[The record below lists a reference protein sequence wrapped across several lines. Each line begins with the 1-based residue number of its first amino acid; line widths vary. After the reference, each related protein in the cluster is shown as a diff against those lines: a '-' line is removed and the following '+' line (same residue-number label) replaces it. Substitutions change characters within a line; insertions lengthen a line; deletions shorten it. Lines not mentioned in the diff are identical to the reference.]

1 MCDGPERAPG
11 LEEEDPAPVEEEED
25 REHNLDGVPEGLDVK
40 DPVVKRL
47 PHSVLTEYVD
57 E

>member
-25 REHNLDGVPEGLDVK
+25 REHNLDGVPEGLDVE